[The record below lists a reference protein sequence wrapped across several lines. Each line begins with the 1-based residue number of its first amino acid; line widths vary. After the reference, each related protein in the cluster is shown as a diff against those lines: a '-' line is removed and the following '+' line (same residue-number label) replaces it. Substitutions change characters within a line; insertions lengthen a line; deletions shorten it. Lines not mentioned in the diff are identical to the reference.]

1 MKAKAMIPCI
11 GYKDAP
17 AAIEWLCK
25 AFGFEK
31 HLIVPGKN
39 NTIEHAQLTLGDA
52 MIMTGSSNH
61 DRPYSNLTNTPLEN
75 GGKETQSPY
84 VILDDSD
91 LDAHYKM
98 AKAAGAKIIME
109 LKEEDYGG
117 RNYTCYDIEGHLW
130 NFGSYDP
137 WKDNQS

>member
-1 MKAKAMIPCI
+1 MKAKAMIPCM

-31 HLIVPGKN
+31 HLIVTGIN
-39 NTIEHAQLTLGDA
+39 GMIDHAQLTLGDV
-52 MIMTGSSNH
+52 MIMTGSSNKE
-61 DRPYSNLTNTPLEN
+61 RPYSNLTNTPSEN

-84 VILDDSD
+84 VVLDDAA
-91 LDAHYKM
+91 LNTHYKM

-109 LKEEDYGG
+109 LKDEDYGG
-117 RNYTCYDIEGHLW
+117 RNYSCYDIEGHLW

-137 WKDNQS
+137 WKDNQL

>member
-1 MKAKAMIPCI
+1 MIPCI

-31 HLIVPGKN
+31 HLIVPGIN
-39 NTIEHAQLTLGDA
+39 GMIDHAQLTLGEV
-52 MIMTGSSNH
+52 MIMTGSSNKE
-61 DRPYSNLTNTPLEN
+61 RPYSILTNTPSEN

-84 VILDDSD
+84 VVLDDAD
-91 LDAHYKM
+91 LDAHFKM

-117 RNYTCYDIEGHLW
+117 RNYSCYDIEGHLW
-130 NFGSYDP
+130 NFGSYNP
-137 WKDNQS
+137 WQDNH